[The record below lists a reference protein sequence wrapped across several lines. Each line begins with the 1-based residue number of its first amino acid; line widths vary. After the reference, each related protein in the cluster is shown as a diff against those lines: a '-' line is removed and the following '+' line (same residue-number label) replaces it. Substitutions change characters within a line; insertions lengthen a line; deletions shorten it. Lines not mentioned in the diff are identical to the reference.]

1 MAYEQIQYDKKLFID
16 NVYFLAKEKDLKIGE
31 IEAACGVSS
40 GYLSRLRQ
48 GEKNVAPGADFLLA
62 ISAQLSAS
70 VDALL
75 SYDFTSATES
85 EAAVLR
91 YLDKLIRETETR
103 KLSWQEDMG
112 GYADTIPVNPEG
124 RTPHPL
130 YLTIPVDGS
139 ESEPFYHSKY
149 HPSLFDLVPVK
160 CYGCIFP
167 GERVLYLVQV
177 WNTGDNPSSPG
188 DWTELELVMTGR
200 GLEVPVPLG
209 HTNHEK
215 ASRLDAAMNQLFA
228 VVEDAAVL
236 PQLTPDA
243 RAIIDEYLTEKGEA
257 YGSKSE

>member
-16 NVYFLAKEKDLKIGE
+16 NVYFLTKEKDLKIGE

-40 GYLSRLRQ
+40 GYLSRLRL

-62 ISAQLSAS
+62 ISAQLSVS

-75 SYDFTSATES
+75 SYDFTNATES

-103 KLSWQEDMG
+103 KLPWQEDAG
-112 GYADTIPVNPEG
+112 GYVDTIPVNPDG

-130 YLTIPVDGS
+130 YLTIPLDGA

-149 HPSLFDLVPVK
+149 HPALFDLVPVK
-160 CYGCIFP
+160 CYGCVFP

-200 GLEVPVPLG
+200 GLDGPVPLS

-215 ASRLDAAMNQLFA
+215 TSRLDSAMNKLFA
-228 VVEDAAVL
+228 AVEDAAVL
-236 PQLTPDA
+236 PQLTPNA
-243 RAIIDEYLTEKGEA
+243 RAIIDDYLNEEGEA
-257 YGSKSE
+257 YGSESE